1 VFAAQQQL
9 PPCVIV
15 LDAVDELPRDSL
27 QAVLQLIADKFGE
40 LPSFVRLF
48 IAVPNDYF

>member
-1 VFAAQQQL
+1 
-9 PPCVIV
+9 VIV

-27 QAVLQLIADKFGE
+27 QVVLQLIADKFGE

-48 IAVPNDYF
+48 IAVPTEILFF